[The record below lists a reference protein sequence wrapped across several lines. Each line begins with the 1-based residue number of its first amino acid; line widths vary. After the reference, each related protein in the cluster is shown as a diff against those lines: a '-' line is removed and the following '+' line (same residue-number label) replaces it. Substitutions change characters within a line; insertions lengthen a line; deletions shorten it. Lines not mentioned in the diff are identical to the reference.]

1 MVDNSRNLRKIHI
14 VLLESSY
21 VNIFDINGLAGKI
34 ISRTKGIIH
43 LIENRKFEKKMCF
56 FIAPIRE

>member
-14 VLLESSY
+14 VFLESSY
-21 VNIFDINGLAGKI
+21 VNIFDINGLAGKV

-43 LIENRKFEKKMCF
+43 LIENRKFEKKCVF
-56 FIAPIRE
+56 S